1 MPTSDHPSSD
11 SDATTKFTNSGLL
24 VVRCPDCSMNTRRGG
39 TTRSVAPSVPI
50 AVAPGAPP
58 FLASRTGVN
67 HTVQGAAETTEPE
80 SRRRGPSG
88 NTNAADYATI
98 AEIAAA
104 EKINGSYVGR
114 VLRLALLA

>member
-1 MPTSDHPSSD
+1 M
-11 SDATTKFTNSGLL
+11 
-24 VVRCPDCSMNTRRGG
+24 
-39 TTRSVAPSVPI
+39 APSVPI

-58 FLASRTGVN
+58 CLASRTGVN

-104 EKINGSYVGR
+104 EKMSPAAGPAGIDIVEAILAGWQASSMTLAVLIQDGFLLEDVTSGSG
-114 VLRLALLA
+114 